1 MNIQKLST
9 VGFEGHSFT
18 GYGKLIRHALREG
31 TTSIVPM

>member
-18 GYGKLIRHALREG
+18 GYGKLIRHGFA
-31 TTSIVPM
+31 